1 MLPVASLPQWPWSS
15 FPQAA
20 NLRPPKEFYVEVMG
34 ALRDALAP
42 RPPLRVQPGFVSGE
56 AARRRS
62 VAFVSAVGTHRLGT
76 QDVPPV
82 VRRGSPGVCMGPDAG
97 RSAVAAR
104 LAARGAPSPV
114 PAMAWPAEA
123 LHEPRQRMT
132 PQQEQFVTTVR
143 DVDVDVALADLRAA
157 RTSDSTKAANSAAYP
172 LYRLVCDKLAVPP
185 WPPTTDTLEAFA
197 AYLRFSGAY
206 KAPQA
211 YWWAIVQHA
220 RELGHFCAFDKAW
233 ADSMVLG
240 LERDMPEHE
249 QASPLTVPVLRKL
262 ATAVDTDKDF
272 VLLLSLVAAVFCVA
286 RADCFLHLRPEDIE
300 DLGPDRVK
308 ISLRN
313 LKGQKR
319 KRTLAPVF
327 RRLPEQ
333 QPTSHF
339 APLQTAR
346 GQIVLC
352 PVFVFRLLRAKAT
365 VVSAE
370 FVAQC
375 KNATYKTMWRL
386 LDVLLTKAKVEQH
399 APGRDRKLFSMH
411 STRVA
416 AVCYLLRAGLT
427 ETVVKALADWT
438 SDQVARYGRRL
449 ILDPELVEPW
459 AFYNPESG
467 AYVDAPA
474 YAPAAKRR
482 RAGAPPPANAPP
494 NHTPDLNR
502 GASGGRE
509 GVGPQTGRAGLGR
522 AGPGARGQGTK
533 VAKGSGRR
541 RGRK

>member
-76 QDVPPV
+76 RDVPPL
-82 VRRGSPGVCMGPDAG
+82 VRRGSPDVCMGPDAG